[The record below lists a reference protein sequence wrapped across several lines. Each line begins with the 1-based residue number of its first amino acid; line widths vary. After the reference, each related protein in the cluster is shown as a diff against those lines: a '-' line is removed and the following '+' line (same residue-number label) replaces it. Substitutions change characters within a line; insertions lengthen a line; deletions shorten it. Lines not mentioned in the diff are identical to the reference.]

1 MNTSTPSVLD
11 DALIN
16 HTAPPGSMRYFSL
29 LYTPEERRDSVL
41 ALYVIDMEIRESAK
55 SASHDVAHTR
65 LTWWRAETD
74 RLVNGN
80 PQHPATRL
88 LHERASGDL
97 SVFSKL
103 HEVLAAADM
112 DLARMTFSNQQEL
125 RAYCSRSGGAIQELV
140 AAQLVAPG
148 KLDEATRAA
157 ANKLGVGIRLAEIV
171 RELRQDAYDG
181 NVYLPLDLLDQHGLK
196 TDHLRAREVD
206 PKLKQALSSIRTT
219 AIAELELPARGAQT
233 EHLRPIYVL
242 AGLHR
247 KLLDHIAARN
257 YDVAT
262 ERIELGPLQKPWTAW
277 RAARQA

>member
-1 MNTSTPSVLD
+1 MSTLD
-11 DALIN
+11 PELAN
-16 HTAPPGSMRYFSL
+16 RTAPPGSMRYFSL
-29 LYTPEERRDSVL
+29 LYSPEDRREIVQ
-41 ALYVIDMEIRESAK
+41 ALYAIDLEIRESAK

-74 RLVNGN
+74 RLINAN

-88 LHERASGDL
+88 LLERTSGDRA
-97 SVFSKL
+97 VFNKL

-125 RAYCSRSGGAIQELV
+125 RAYCARSGGAIQELI
-140 AAQLVAPG
+140 ATLLVRPDA
-148 KLDEATRAA
+148 LDETTRAA
-157 ANKLGVGIRLAEIV
+157 ANRLGIGIRMTEIV
-171 RELRQDAYDG
+171 RDLRQDAYDG
-181 NVYLPLDLLDQHGLK
+181 NVYLPLDLLDRHALQ
-196 TDHLRAREVD
+196 TEHLRAREVD
-206 PKLKQALSSIRTT
+206 PKLKDALRSIRESTL
-219 AIAELELPARGAQT
+219 AELDLPPRGPQT

-242 AGLHR
+242 AALHR

-277 RAARQA
+277 RAARRA

>member
-1 MNTSTPSVLD
+1 MSSIEEG
-11 DALIN
+11 LIN
-16 HTAPPGSMRYFSL
+16 RTAPPGSMRYFSL

-41 ALYVIDMEIRESAK
+41 ALYVIDTEIRESAK

-80 PQHPATRL
+80 PQHPATRV
-88 LHERASGDL
+88 LHERASGDR

-112 DLARMTFSNQQEL
+112 DLARMTFTNQQEL

-140 AAQLVAPG
+140 ASQLVAPDA
-148 KLDEATRAA
+148 LDEVTRAA
-157 ANKLGVGIRLAEIV
+157 ANKLGAGIRMTEIV
-171 RELRQDAYDG
+171 RDLRQDAYDG
-181 NVYLPLDLLDQHGLK
+181 NVYLPLDLLDRHELQQ
-196 TDHLRAREVD
+196 DHLRAREVD
-206 PKLKQALSSIRTT
+206 PKMKEALRTVRNS
-219 AIAELELPARGAQT
+219 AIAELSLPPRGSQT
-233 EHLRPIYVL
+233 QHLRPVYVL
-242 AGLHR
+242 AALHR

-277 RAARQA
+277 RAARKA

>member
-1 MNTSTPSVLD
+1 MSALD
-11 DALIN
+11 NELTN
-16 HTAPPGSMRYFSL
+16 RTAPPGSMRYFSL
-29 LYTPEERRDSVL
+29 LYSPEERRDLVL
-41 ALYVIDMEIRESAK
+41 ALYVIDTEIRESAK

-88 LHERASGDL
+88 LHERSSGDL

-112 DLARMTFSNQQEL
+112 DLARMTFTNEREL

-140 AAQLVAPG
+140 ASQLAAPAP
-148 KLDEATRAA
+148 LDEAARAA
-157 ANKLGVGIRLAEIV
+157 ANRLGVGIRLAEVV
-171 RELRQDAYDG
+171 RDLRQDAYDG
-181 NVYLPLDLLDQHGLK
+181 NVYLPLDLLDKHDLK

-206 PKLKQALSSIRTT
+206 PKLKEALRTIRST
-219 AIAELELPARGAQT
+219 AMSELDLPPRGPQS
-233 EHLRPIYVL
+233 EYLRPIYVL
-242 AGLHR
+242 AALHR
-247 KLLDHIAARN
+247 KLLDRIAARN

-262 ERIELGPLQKPWTAW
+262 ERIELGPLQKPWAAW
-277 RAARQA
+277 RAARKA